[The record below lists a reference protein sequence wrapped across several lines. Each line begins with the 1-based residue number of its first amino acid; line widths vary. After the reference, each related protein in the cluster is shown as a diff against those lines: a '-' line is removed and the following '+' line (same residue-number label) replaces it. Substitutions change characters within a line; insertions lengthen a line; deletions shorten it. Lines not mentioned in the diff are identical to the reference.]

1 MSLEPRTPPTKRYF
15 ITNTLHSLYPPEFV
29 ESQNPK
35 YVHVLGCKLFGTVG
49 TVVENVK
56 TVQSF
61 DFVELHANFIQ
72 DKPYLIGFVCFCNEP
87 LMKRKKFQQF
97 GKVRDF
103 KVWFQNYNGTPFDMT
118 NQSKDA
124 YFVLELMLEY

>member
-1 MSLEPRTPPTKRYF
+1 MSLVPRTPITKRYF
-15 ITNTLHSLYPPEFV
+15 ITNTLHTLYPPEFV

-35 YVHVLGCKLFGTVG
+35 YVHVLGCKLYGTVG
-49 TVVENVK
+49 NVTNSIK

-72 DKPYLIGFVCFCNEP
+72 DKPYLNGFVCFCNDA
-87 LMKRKKFQQF
+87 LMKRKKYQQM

-103 KVWFQNYNGTPFDMT
+103 KIWFQNYDGTPFDWE
-118 NQSKDA
+118 NKQKDA